1 MIRRRTLVLSSIA
14 AAVLLALAGCNG
26 FFVDDVT
33 EEGEFVFVANNN
45 AGTSGSVSGFLID
58 DGSGSLSQISGSPFA
73 AGTGPVDLHS
83 DANGRFLYVANQSN
97 ISAFTIDPDNGTLTS
112 IGDAFTSTAPIAL
125 AVDPAARFLF
135 VLSSSGVVTPLRIN
149 SSTGALE
156 TAGTGSQAGS
166 APREIHVAP
175 SGALVYVAAGSS
187 GTFVFSV
194 NSTDGSLTNNQTV
207 TPAAGGFH
215 TDVVVEPQGRF
226 AYVIDSEN
234 DQVHAFNVAS
244 TTGQLTEIAG
254 SPFET
259 GGVPFA
265 LAVDPT
271 AKFIYVVNRG
281 SGDVSGYTIGS
292 DGALTEM
299 DSSPFDAGTNPEA
312 VAVDPSGRFLY
323 VANRASNNVSVFQ
336 INSATGALTATGTR
350 STGTEPVSVV
360 AVP

>member
-1 MIRRRTLVLSSIA
+1 MIRRRTLVLFAVA
-14 AAVLLALAGCNG
+14 AALLLSLAGCNG

-73 AGTGPVDLHS
+73 AGTGPLDVHS
-83 DANGRFLYVANQSN
+83 DADGRFLYVANQSN
-97 ISAFTIDPDNGTLTS
+97 ISAYTIDADNGRLTS
-112 IGDAFTSTAPIAL
+112 VGDPFTSTAPVAL

-135 VLSSSGVVTPLRIN
+135 VLSSAGVVTPLRID
-149 SSTGALE
+149 SSTGALS
-156 TAGTGSQAGS
+156 TAGTESQAGS

-175 SGALVYVAAGSS
+175 SGALVYVAGGSS

-194 NSTDGSLTNNQTV
+194 NSSDGSLANNQTV
-207 TPAAGGFH
+207 TPAASGFH

-226 AYVIDSEN
+226 AYVVDSEN
-234 DQVHAFNVAS
+234 DQVHAFTVAS
-244 TTGQLTEIAG
+244 TTGQLAEITG
-254 SPFET
+254 SPYET

-265 LAVDPT
+265 VAVDPT
-271 AKFIYVVNRG
+271 ANFVYVVNRG

-299 DSSPFDAGTNPEA
+299 ANSPFDAGTTPESL
-312 VAVDPSGRFLY
+312 AVDPSGRFLY
-323 VANRASNNVSVFQ
+323 VANRGSNNLSVFQ
-336 INSATGALTATGTR
+336 INTTTGALSATGTR